1 MLNKRF
7 EFETE
12 AWANQQAV
20 LGIDEAGRGPLAGP
34 LVVAGVILKPH
45 TRSDFIVDSKT
56 LSEKKR
62 YQAFLEVLKHAQ
74 AYEIKIKSPQ
84 AIDASNIY
92 ALTLTTMQEIADILP
107 ADLILADA
115 MQLQQPHSKKLIK
128 GDQRSISIAAASILA
143 KVVRDQL
150 MLGYDAQYPVY
161 GFKQHKGYPTKA
173 HYEALALYGPCPI
186 HRLSFKLFK
195 QATLF

>member
-7 EFETE
+7 EFEKE
-12 AWANQQAV
+12 AWANHQAV

-45 TRSDFIVDSKT
+45 TTSDFIVDSKT

-92 ALTLTTMQEIADILP
+92 ALTLTTMQEIANILP

-150 MLGYDAQYPVY
+150 MLGYDVQYPVY

-173 HYEALALYGPCPI
+173 HYEALALHGPCPI